1 MDSLDNDVYEY
12 DKSLFFKLL
21 ESKRFSGTFESIQE
35 QQGVVVCPI
44 EIKNRPYNSNDLI
57 EKHLFVP
64 SPFYKNHFIPLFY
77 ALSSN
82 NRKSSSTGSRVSA
95 TPESSVNL
103 IVKATNS
110 PRLDLTCDG
119 KPICTDIKWL
129 KTETAYSAGN
139 SRPYRILVVDR
150 ELTYGVSRPPDEPSI
165 TTSIYDNDS
174 EDGLLST
181 DLVAGANDNGVGD
194 GEEFSGNG
202 VVMVSKN
209 RDSIAKRGSSISLS
223 TGFIGLKDVNTFVKA
238 IDFLHNT
245 VCVIEESSS
254 VNSAA
259 NTSTPTSRRRNDFT
273 KSNGN
278 QQKRLVKVRKR
289 D

>member
-21 ESKRFSGTFESIQE
+21 ESKRFSSTFESIQE
-35 QQGVVVCPI
+35 QQGVVICPI

-77 ALSSN
+77 AMSSN
-82 NRKSSSTGSRVSA
+82 RKSSTGSRVSA

-103 IVKATNS
+103 IVKATSS
-110 PRLDLTCDG
+110 PRIELTCDG
-119 KPICTDIKWL
+119 KPICTDTKLL

-150 ELTYGVSRPPDEPSI
+150 ELTYGVSRPPDEP

-174 EDGLLST
+174 EEGLLST
-181 DLVAGANDNGVGD
+181 DLVAAAAVNDND
-194 GEEFSGNG
+194 EEEFNGNG
-202 VVMVSKN
+202 VLMVSKN

-238 IDFLHNT
+238 IDYLHNT
-245 VCVIEESSS
+245 VCVVEESSA
-254 VNSAA
+254 NSSA
-259 NTSTPTSRRRNDFT
+259 NAGTPTSRRRNELA
-273 KSNGN
+273 KNNGH
-278 QQKRLVKVRKR
+278 QQKRLVKVRKSR
-289 D
+289 IFH

>member
-1 MDSLDNDVYEY
+1 MDSLENDVYEY

-21 ESKRFSGTFESIQE
+21 ESKRFSGTFENIQE

-82 NRKSSSTGSRVSA
+82 RKSSTGSRVSA
-95 TPESSVNL
+95 KPESSVNL

-150 ELTYGVSRPPDEPSI
+150 ELTYGVSRPPDEP

-174 EDGLLST
+174 EELST
-181 DLVAGANDNGVGD
+181 DLVAGTNDNGVGD
-194 GEEFSGNG
+194 GDEFNGNG

-223 TGFIGLKDVNTFVKA
+223 WGFIGLKDVNTFVKA

-254 VNSAA
+254 LNSTAS
-259 NTSTPTSRRRNDFT
+259 TSTPNSRRRNDFS

-289 D
+289 LKYSVK